1 MENKFENNINT
12 GRLFEEN
19 QVTVVKKGTIKVP
32 MENKLHEA
40 VRVIESLLNQDVR
53 SEDRELARNFVAQNR
68 IDIDEGKDRYFS
80 ILRFQFPNSEEVKY
94 ELAMSVGRL
103 YINHDKNDPETSPDL
118 TGPITIDDIIYK
130 FGGWKKLTSTGKN
143 FTRVS
148 LKKSEPKED
157 NVSTPAISSG
167 TPFPSEPMINTIDD
181 EDIPF

>member
-32 MENKLHEA
+32 MENKLQEA

-53 SEDRELARNFVAQNR
+53 SEDRELARTFVMKNK
-68 IDIDEGKDRYFS
+68 IEIDEGKDRYFS

-118 TGPITIDDIIYK
+118 TGPITIDDVIYK

-148 LKKSEPKED
+148 LKKSEEKNDE
-157 NVSTPAISSG
+157 VSTPAISSH
-167 TPFPSEPMINTIDD
+167 EPMINTIDD